1 MSFRW
6 LQGNILY
13 ATRDS
18 DSHSIFMELSHLLF
32 ADAPDLHLAN
42 FLHMIT
48 TMVEAGSTEEQT
60 EFFILNSQKVPKL
73 PIEEP
78 IWSIS
83 IPEKNDSITVDSIS
97 KLSDE
102 TIIPKSKRRHGIHTN
117 WPPADWRT
125 APGFKFAQVNGFKT
139 QASCSSQNR
148 EATNSIENMGI
159 QIDDDKSQTE
169 MNENWTSENNPISI
183 SEDICLKD
191 IETFE
196 THAENLAASFTDS
209 VPKKPVDQVTGS
221 DCATSASAVSNYISL
236 GTASAQTMITGR
248 LGEFVAF
255 KYFEGRVGQ
264 TSVKWVNEANETGL
278 PYDLVIGSE
287 ESNCEFIEVKATKS
301 VKKNWFE
308 ISTKEWQ
315 FAVEKGESFSI
326 AHVILL
332 ENNTARVTIY
342 KNPVKLR
349 QLGKLRLAILIP

>member
-32 ADAPDLHLAN
+32 GDAPDLHMAN

-60 EFFILNSQKVPKL
+60 EFFILNSQKMPKL

-83 IPEKNDSITVDSIS
+83 LPENNDSVIVDSIS
-97 KLSDE
+97 TLTDE
-102 TIIPKSKRRHGIHTN
+102 TNIPKSKRRLNIQAN

-139 QASCSSQNR
+139 QASCSPQNR
-148 EATNSIENMGI
+148 EATNSTENMGI
-159 QIDDDKSQTE
+159 QIDNDKLQPD
-169 MNENWTSENNPISI
+169 MNDNWTSENVPTST

-196 THAENLAASFTDS
+196 THAENLTACFTDS
-209 VPKKPVDQVTGS
+209 VPKKPVDPVMGS
-221 DCATSASAVSNYISL
+221 DCATSASVLSNHISL

-255 KYFEGRVGQ
+255 KYFEGKVGQ

-287 ESNCEFIEVKATKS
+287 ERNGEFIEVKATKS
-301 VKKNWFE
+301 GKKNWFE
-308 ISTKEWQ
+308 ISTREWQ

-326 AHVILL
+326 AHIVLL
-332 ENNTARVTIY
+332 ENNTARVTIF